1 MFTDTR
7 RYILAPA
14 AELSLV
20 DFTEFEGSADTVVY
34 NADSSKFILEYS
46 GQSPSYSFT
55 NTVEGPYTLA
65 EIKSIQTNNPQD
77 WPVENDFEDY
87 PVDP

>member
-14 AELSLV
+14 AEHSLV
-20 DFTEFEGSADTVVY
+20 DFTEFEEDADTVVY

-46 GQSPSYSFT
+46 GQSLSYTFT
-55 NTVEGPYTLA
+55 NPVEGPYTHE
-65 EIKSIQTNNPQD
+65 EIRTIQANNPQD

>member
-14 AELSLV
+14 AEHSVV
-20 DFTEFEGSADTVVY
+20 DFTEFEESADTVVY
-34 NADSSKFILEYS
+34 NADSTKFILEYS
-46 GQSPSYSFT
+46 GQFLSYSFT
-55 NTVEGPYTLA
+55 NPIEGPYTLE
-65 EIKSIQTNNPQD
+65 EIKAIQTNNPQD
-77 WPVENDFEDY
+77 WPLDDVEDY